1 MLDVELIP
9 EEWKLCY
16 RWDMKTSL
24 LKDLHVVHCSNFNA
38 FELDFLVG
46 SRLIDMYTTYRSVE
60 DTWRV
65 FNNMANNLNSSTA
78 RIPDNI

>member
-1 MLDVELIP
+1 MLMNQLNQ
-9 EEWKLCY
+9 
-16 RWDMKTSL
+16 SG
-24 LKDLHVVHCSNFNA
+24 

-65 FNNMANNLNSSTA
+65 FNTMANNLNSSTP
-78 RIPDNI
+78 RIPDNM